1 MRNRISCSAQM
12 LSQLEPDM
20 VRSVVG
26 GRVFKLG
33 QQYLAESRVR
43 IKDSNESQINSE
55 VDGTYGVY
63 GQSIRLKGGTL
74 TTKCS
79 CPANEQPFCRHCV
92 AVLLEFYQTQVSK
105 PVQVSSVP
113 EKEEVVVPPMEIE
126 TVTPTRETQS
136 APAANVKPTPHTSAT
151 ELKFHEIGVFVDWV
165 QEAVAALSTDTDCP
179 SIPDLPSGPV
189 KSWIEAI
196 DQLHGGYRRSTKEC
210 SEAQEEARTN
220 QNRVVSLTQD
230 LDKMTNE
237 AKEFKVKCAELRHE
251 LDSCQS
257 VLEDHAK
264 VVKER
269 DRFENQM
276 DGLRGELLRKGAELD
291 TLASTLKQISS
302 ALQAVTP
309 PPR

>member
-1 MRNRISCSAQM
+1 MRNRISCSAQK
-12 LSQLEPDM
+12 LSQLEPEM

-33 QQYLAESRVR
+33 QQYLSESRVR
-43 IKDSNESQINSE
+43 IKDANESQINSE
-55 VDGTYGVY
+55 VDGTYGIY
-63 GQSIRLKGGTL
+63 NQSIRLKGGTL
-74 TTKCS
+74 STKCS

-92 AVLLEFYQTQVSK
+92 AVLLEHYQTQSVNVEE
-105 PVQVSSVP
+105 PTQVAIPPSELAPYETEP
-113 EKEEVVVPPMEIE
+113 ESLPETKEEVK
-126 TVTPTRETQS
+126 S
-136 APAANVKPTPHTSAT
+136 TPHTPAT

-165 QEAVAALSTDTDCP
+165 QGTVAALGTQGACP
-179 SIPDLPSGPV
+179 PIPELPSGQV

-196 DQLHGGYRRSTKEC
+196 DQLYGDFRRSE
-210 SEAQEEARTN
+210 QDRGEARSELRSTQN
-220 QNRVVSLTQD
+220 QIATLTQE
-230 LDKMTNE
+230 LDHSTTE

-257 VLEDHAK
+257 VLGEHAD

-269 DRFENQM
+269 DRYVNQM
-276 DGLRGELLRKGAELD
+276 NGLRGELLRKGAELD
-291 TLASTLKQISS
+291 TLAASLKQVSA